1 MISHKLNEIA
11 EIADTTT
18 IIRDGR
24 TVETLSMVDD
34 EVTQERI
41 IRGMVGRDL
50 DHRFPPHDSVI
61 GEEVLRIENWTVH
74 HPTQPE
80 RVVVDDA
87 SLSVRAGEIV
97 GLAGLMGA
105 GRTELAMSVF
115 GRSYGRDISGK
126 VFLHGKEI
134 RTRTVDEAIEHGI
147 AYATEDRKKYGLNLI
162 EDIRTNI
169 SSANLDQISALG
181 LRERQRG
188 DQGRGGV
195 PPEHEHPG
203 TFRDVRDGQALRRQP
218 AEGRAE
224 QVALHRSAGADPR
237 RADTRHRRR
246 GQVRDLHADQQARR
260 RGPGRHPHLLG
271 AARAH
276 RHVRPD
282 LHALGRP
289 GHRCGRQAGRDTGTP
304 DGAHDEGK
312 RSGSMTTAMGL
323 KDLFTRNLRQSGIYI
338 AFILIVGLFTL
349 TTHGVL
355 LSPGNV
361 TNIVLQSSYVLILAI
376 GMVIVIIGG
385 HIDLSVGSLVALTGS
400 VSAILVIRHGQPWWV
415 GVLAGLGVGLLCG
428 MWQGFWV
435 AAVGIPSFIVT
446 LAGML
451 IFRGMT
457 LKVLSNVS
465 LSPFPADYQHIAGGF
480 MNGFLGGNGYDVFTL
495 VIGAVAVVGYAVSQV
510 RTRQGRIRYQQLVE
524 SMPLF
529 IAKIVI
535 VGVVVM
541 AFMYQLSR
549 SRGLPVVLVILG
561 VLVIA
566 YSILTTKTKFG
577 RHVYAIGGNL
587 SAAQLSGVK
596 VPRVNFLIFVNMGLL
611 AAVAGVVYSSRSNS
625 AQPGCRQHVR
635 ARRDRGVLHRRSV
648 DDRRRRT
655 GHRARSSGRCSS
667 AS

>member
-1 MISHKLNEIA
+1 
-11 EIADTTT
+11 
-18 IIRDGR
+18 
-24 TVETLSMVDD
+24 
-34 EVTQERI
+34 
-41 IRGMVGRDL
+41 
-50 DHRFPPHDSVI
+50 
-61 GEEVLRIENWTVH
+61 
-74 HPTQPE
+74 
-80 RVVVDDA
+80 
-87 SLSVRAGEIV
+87 
-97 GLAGLMGA
+97 
-105 GRTELAMSVF
+105 
-115 GRSYGRDISGK
+115 
-126 VFLHGKEI
+126 
-134 RTRTVDEAIEHGI
+134 
-147 AYATEDRKKYGLNLI
+147 
-162 EDIRTNI
+162 
-169 SSANLDQISALG
+169 
-181 LRERQRG
+181 
-188 DQGRGGV
+188 
-195 PPEHEHPG
+195 
-203 TFRDVRDGQALRRQP
+203 
-218 AEGRAE
+218 
-224 QVALHRSAGADPR
+224 
-237 RADTRHRRR
+237 
-246 GQVRDLHADQQARR
+246 
-260 RGPGRHPHLLG
+260 
-271 AARAH
+271 
-276 RHVRPD
+276 
-282 LHALGRP
+282 
-289 GHRCGRQAGRDTGTP
+289 
-304 DGAHDEGK
+304 
-312 RSGSMTTAMGL
+312 MTTAMGL

-465 LSPFPADYQHIAGGF
+465 LSPFPANYQHIAGGF

-625 AQPGCRQHVR
+625 AQPAAGNMFELDAIAACFIGGASTTGGVGRVTGAIVGALLVGVMTNGMQLMGIDQSVQQMVKGIVLLLAVAFDIYNKRR
-635 ARRDRGVLHRRSV
+635 A
-648 DDRRRRT
+648 T
-655 GHRARSSGRCSS
+655 AAR
-667 AS
+667 